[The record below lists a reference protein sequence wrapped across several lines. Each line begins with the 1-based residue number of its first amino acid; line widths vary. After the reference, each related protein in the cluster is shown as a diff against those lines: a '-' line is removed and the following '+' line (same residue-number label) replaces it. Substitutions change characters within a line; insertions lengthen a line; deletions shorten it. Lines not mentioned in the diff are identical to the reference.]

1 MYTVSKNP
9 SQTVFKMDGIIFNF
23 ANVCR
28 VEQEYNNP
36 EVKAKDNS
44 ICIYTVD
51 GNPKKFFGWDVNTF
65 WDFLFGEK

>member
-9 SQTVFKMDGIIFNF
+9 SQTVFKMGGIIFNF
-23 ANVCR
+23 ANICR

-44 ICIYTVD
+44 IHIYTVD
-51 GNPKKFFGWDVNTF
+51 GECRKFYI
-65 WDFLFGEK
+65 

>member
-1 MYTVSKNP
+1 MYTMSKNP
-9 SQTVFKMDGIIFNF
+9 SQTVFKIDDIIFNF

-28 VEQEYNNP
+28 VEQECNNP

-44 ICIYTVD
+44 IRIYTVD
-51 GNPKKFFGWDVNTF
+51 GECRKFFGWNIDTF